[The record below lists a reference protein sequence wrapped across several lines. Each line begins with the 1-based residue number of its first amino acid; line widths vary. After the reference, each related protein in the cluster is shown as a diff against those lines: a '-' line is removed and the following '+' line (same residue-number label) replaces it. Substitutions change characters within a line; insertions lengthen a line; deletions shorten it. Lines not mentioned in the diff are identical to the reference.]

1 MNKRCWILLGVSVC
15 VLTASGALAAEAGG
29 SEAAAWKDFLWRIL
43 NLALFLGIVYK
54 LAGKRIK
61 EFFSGR
67 KDSIR
72 NELQELENRKASAD
86 KELQRVEQSIA
97 GLDQERQAIL
107 DEAHKQGQ
115 AAKDAI
121 LAKAHEDAEKIKE
134 QARIKAE
141 QETQLMMESLR
152 AEMAD
157 KIIQSAEKLLS
168 EKLSKKE
175 QEKLVDKYLTK
186 VVLN

>member
-1 MNKRCWILLGVSVC
+1 
-15 VLTASGALAAEAGG
+15 LAAEGG
-29 SEAAAWKDFLWRIL
+29 HGSAAAWKDFMWRVL

-54 LAGKRIK
+54 LAGQRIK

-67 KDSIR
+67 KESIR
-72 NELQELENRKASAD
+72 NELQDLENRKGEAA
-86 KELQRVEQSIA
+86 KELQRVEDSIA
-97 GLDQERQAIL
+97 GLNQERQAIL
-107 DEAHKQGQ
+107 DEAQKQGQ
-115 AAKDAI
+115 AAREAI
-121 LAKAHEDAEKIKE
+121 LAKAHEEAEKIKE
-134 QARIKAE
+134 QARLKAE
-141 QETQLMMESLR
+141 QETQMMLESLR

-157 KIIQSAEKLLS
+157 RIIESAEKMLT

>member
-1 MNKRCWILLGVSVC
+1 MNMRCWILLGTCAC
-15 VLTASGALAAEAGG
+15 VLITATDALAAG
-29 SEAAAWKDFLWRIL
+29 SGPEAWKDFGWRVL
-43 NLALFLGIVYK
+43 NLVLFLGIVYK

-67 KDSIR
+67 KESIR
-72 NELQELENRKASAD
+72 NELQELEDRKANAA
-86 KELQRVEQSIA
+86 KELQRVEDSIA

-107 DEAHKQGQ
+107 DEAQKQGQ
-115 AAKDAI
+115 AAREAI

-134 QARIKAE
+134 QARVKAE
-141 QETQLMMESLR
+141 QETQLMLESLR

-157 KIIQSAEKLLS
+157 KIIESAEKMLS

>member
-1 MNKRCWILLGVSVC
+1 MNKKCWILLGAGVC
-15 VLTASGALAAEAGG
+15 VLTATGALAAEAGHG
-29 SEAAAWKDFLWRIL
+29 SAAAWKDFLWRVL

-67 KDSIR
+67 KESIR
-72 NELQELENRKASAD
+72 NELQDLENRKGEAA
-86 KELQRVEQSIA
+86 KELQRVQDSIA
-97 GLDQERQAIL
+97 GLDRERQAIL

-115 AAKDAI
+115 AAQEAI
-121 LAKAHEDAEKIKE
+121 LAKAHEEAEKIKE
-134 QARIKAE
+134 QARLKAE
-141 QETQLMMESLR
+141 QETQIMLESLR

-157 KIIQSAEKLLS
+157 KIIESAEKMLT

>member
-15 VLTASGALAAEAGG
+15 VLTASAAGAAEGG
-29 SEAAAWKDFLWRIL
+29 GNSAAAWKDFMWRVL
-43 NLALFLGIVYK
+43 NLVLFLGIVYK

-67 KDSIR
+67 KESIR
-72 NELQELENRKASAD
+72 NELQELEDRKANAS
-86 KELQRVEQSIA
+86 KELQRVEDSIA

-115 AAKDAI
+115 AAREAI

-134 QARIKAE
+134 QARVKAE
-141 QETQLMMESLR
+141 QETQIMLESLR

-157 KIIQSAEKLLS
+157 KIIQSAEKMLT

>member
-1 MNKRCWILLGVSVC
+1 MNKRCWILLGACVC
-15 VLTASGALAAEAGG
+15 VLTASQALAASGG
-29 SEAAAWKDFLWRIL
+29 NEAAAWKDFMWRVL
-43 NLALFLGIVYK
+43 NLVLFVGIIYK

-72 NELQELENRKASAD
+72 NELQELENRKANAA
-86 KELQRVEQSIA
+86 KELQRVEDSIA
-97 GLDQERQAIL
+97 GLEQERQAIL
-107 DEAHKQGQ
+107 DEAQKQGE
-115 AAKDAI
+115 AARQAI
-121 LAKAHEDAEKIKE
+121 LAKANEDAEKIQE
-134 QARIKAE
+134 QARLKAE
-141 QETQLMMESLR
+141 QEAQFMLDNLR

-157 KIIQSAEKLLS
+157 KIIESAEKMLS
-168 EKLSKKE
+168 DKLTKKE